1 MPENRWFSLELTQVH
16 APYRVVRTF
25 LEYQPR
31 TVFGGLDVLLEVG
44 VIYLVPDAQRAIL
57 GFLDR
62 EVRETVEVRGVVPQ
76 RLFSQTQEALQV
88 PRLDVLFLR
97 VHVDREVD
105 VIGDEDPV
113 AIGGLRQPGLQHVQA
128 LHYQDVGPPD

>member
-31 TVFGGLDVLLEVG
+31 PVPSGLDVLLEVG
-44 VIYLVPDAQRAIL
+44 VVDLVPDAQRAIL

-62 EVRETVEVRGVVPQ
+62 EIRETVEVRGVVPQ
-76 RLFSQTQEALQV
+76 RFFAQAQEAIQV
-88 PRLDVLFLR
+88 PSFDIPLLR
-97 VHVDREVD
+97 VHVDRAVD
-105 VIGDEDPV
+105 VIGDEDPA
-113 AIGGLRQPGLQHVQA
+113 AIGGLRQPG
-128 LHYQDVGPPD
+128 PPDGSAVT